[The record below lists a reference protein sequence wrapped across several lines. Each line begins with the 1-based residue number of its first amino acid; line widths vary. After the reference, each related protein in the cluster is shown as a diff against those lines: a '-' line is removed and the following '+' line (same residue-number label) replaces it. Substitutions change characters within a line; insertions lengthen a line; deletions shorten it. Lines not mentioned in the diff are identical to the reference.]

1 MYYDR
6 GMAHFAPGKD
16 VPIMDVQT
24 LLAQLPPEQPDIF
37 LCTRELPDKLT
48 AETAALRQLCS
59 ALAGDGYKVFF
70 PAALPKELTD
80 EQRAQRIVDA
90 VKNAKVMV
98 AAGVGREGL
107 DDPMSR
113 ALWKAF
119 LSRGEDA
126 ADRFILCWR
135 DQGEDPLPS
144 ELGGREPLDMTD
156 LRFLFELKEKLE
168 LLLPPESQT
177 TREEPSEEP
186 PEEKPAEASE
196 EEPAAAAEEA
206 EGPAPEEEAAPA
218 EEAPPASGKKPFP
231 WKWVLLGV
239 AAAAVILW
247 LVFFRK

>member
-1 MYYDR
+1 
-6 GMAHFAPGKD
+6 
-16 VPIMDVQT
+16 MDVQT

-135 DQGEDPLPS
+135 DQGEDPLPT

-156 LRFLFELKEKLE
+156 LRFLYDLKEKLE
-168 LLLPPESQT
+168 RLLPPESQT
-177 TREEPSEEP
+177 TREEPAEEP
-186 PEEKPAEASE
+186 PEEESAEVPEEKP
-196 EEPAAAAEEA
+196 AEEA
-206 EGPAPEEEAAPA
+206 EGPAPEEEAVSEEAAPA

-231 WKWVLLGV
+231 WKWVLLGL

>member
-1 MYYDR
+1 
-6 GMAHFAPGKD
+6 
-16 VPIMDVQT
+16 MDVQT

-126 ADRFILCWR
+126 ADRFVLCWR

-156 LRFLFELKEKLE
+156 LRFLFDLKEKLE
-168 LLLPPESQT
+168 VLLPRESEA
-177 TREEPSEEP
+177 TREEPSAEEDDA
-186 PEEKPAEASE
+186 PEAA
-196 EEPAAAAEEA
+196 EEPAGAAEEA
-206 EGPAPEEEAAPA
+206 PQEETPQEEAPP
-218 EEAPPASGKKPFP
+218 EEAPPAEAKKPFP
-231 WKWVLLGV
+231 WKWVLIGAAV
-239 AAAAVILW
+239 AAAILW

>member
-1 MYYDR
+1 MYYGR
-6 GMAHFAPGKD
+6 GMAQTAPGKD
-16 VPIMDVQT
+16 VSIMDVQT

-126 ADRFILCWR
+126 ADRFVLCWR

-156 LRFLFELKEKLE
+156 LRFLFDLKEKLE
-168 LLLPPESQT
+168 VLLPRESEA
-177 TREEPSEEP
+177 TREDPSAEEDDA
-186 PEEKPAEASE
+186 PEAA
-196 EEPAAAAEEA
+196 EEPAGAAEEA
-206 EGPAPEEEAAPA
+206 PQEETPQEEAPP
-218 EEAPPASGKKPFP
+218 EEAPPAEAKKPFP
-231 WKWVLLGV
+231 WKWVLIGAAV
-239 AAAAVILW
+239 AAAILW